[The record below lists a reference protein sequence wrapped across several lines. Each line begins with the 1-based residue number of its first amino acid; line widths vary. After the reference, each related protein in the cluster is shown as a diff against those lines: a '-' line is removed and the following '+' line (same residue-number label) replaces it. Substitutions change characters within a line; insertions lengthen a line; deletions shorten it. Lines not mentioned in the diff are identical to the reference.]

1 MRIRP
6 THFFLALILTVSFF
20 GAGIVDTVWSDVIP
34 LRPYDLSLRQTGSL
48 VIANTVQKTP
58 LGASLGSLFTILLII
73 LVVAGTAGAV
83 ANATT
88 GITIAHAGFTANP
101 NITRTVGLPT
111 LTQVLPLVFI
121 GIGIG
126 FALDEMGGIL

>member
-34 LRPYDLSLRQTGSL
+34 LRPYDLTLRQTGSL
-48 VIANTVQKTP
+48 IIGNTVQKTP
-58 LGASLGSLFTILLII
+58 LGASIGSIFTVVLVILII
-73 LVVAGTAGAV
+73 ASMAGTI
-83 ANATT
+83 ANLTT
-88 GITIAHAGFTANP
+88 GITIAHSGFTPNP
-101 NITRTVGLPT
+101 NVTGSPGLRALVP
-111 LTQVLPLVFI
+111 VVPLVFI

-126 FALDEMGGIL
+126 YALDEMGGIL